1 MCENEETFF
10 VSLESS
16 DRNVM
21 VGGFSTSAVVI
32 SDDDGKLAS
41 SVLATEY
48 ILQSIHISARVRESL
63 CLDSWMCYLAKLV
76 ELL

>member
-21 VGGFSTSAVVI
+21 VGGVSTSAVVI
-32 SDDDGKLAS
+32 NDDDGKLAS
-41 SVLATEY
+41 SVLAIEY
-48 ILQSIHISARVRESL
+48 ILQSIHISARVRDSI
-63 CLDSWMCYLAKLV
+63 CLDL
-76 ELL
+76 